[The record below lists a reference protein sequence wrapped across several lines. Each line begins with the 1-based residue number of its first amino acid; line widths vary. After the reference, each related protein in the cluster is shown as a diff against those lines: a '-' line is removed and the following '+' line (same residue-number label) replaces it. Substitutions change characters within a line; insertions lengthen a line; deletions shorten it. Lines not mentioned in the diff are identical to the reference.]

1 MLLHGKSVMSL
12 LLSIVGRARPLA
24 QAPDAALSHPWLQRG
39 ETGTTLNTR
48 PNVQYLHTRYRH
60 WRVKR
65 TSYSWEQAVC
75 FSAYL
80 GSPDSS
86 HCLPPL
92 SRLWAWYWLRHALS
106 GSRRPDTGTDVF
118 SDNTTTQREQQKWGN
133 LREDNRTSTPCIF
146 SPLLYWSFPEW
157 PAVSDMDWI

>member
-1 MLLHGKSVMSL
+1 MENPLWVSSCLLLAGPALWPRHRMLLCPILGCREERRGL
-12 LLSIVGRARPLA
+12 LLTLGQMFSIYIHDTDIGWSEKNFFIFL
-24 QAPDAALSHPWLQRG
+24 G
-39 ETGTTLNTR
+39 TG
-48 PNVQYLHTRYRH
+48 
-60 WRVKR
+60 
-65 TSYSWEQAVC
+65 SVC
-75 FSAYL
+75 FSTYL